1 MSQKMR
7 WLNYHHL
14 LYFHTVAREGSVTR
28 ACKELRLAQPTVSAQ
43 LKSLEDSLGEKLFE
57 KEGRYLRL
65 TEVGQ
70 VVFRYADEIFGIG
83 RELIASLE
91 GRPSGRMQALKIGI
105 ADVMPKQVVYR
116 LLEPVFASGGGIKLV
131 CHEDHTEKLLA
142 DLAVHEVDL
151 VIADSPIPPAV
162 KIKAYNHFLGES
174 GITFIASDKLAKQ
187 FARGFP
193 QSLNKA
199 PMFLPSHGA
208 AIRREFDYWFQTQG
222 VTPNVI
228 GEFQDSAL
236 MKSFAR
242 AGHAIMATPTCVEK
256 DVMSEYGLHL
266 VGRTDGVKER
276 FYVISVER
284 KVKHPAVLSIVEEAQ
299 RRLLHQ

>member
-1 MSQKMR
+1 MR

-14 LYFHTVAREGSVTR
+14 LYFYTVAREGSVTR

-70 VVFRYADEIFGIG
+70 LVYRYADEIFGVG
-83 RELIASLE
+83 RELMSALE
-91 GRPSGRMQALKIGI
+91 GRPSGRMQVLRVGI
-105 ADVMPKQVVYR
+105 VDVMPKQVVYR
-116 LLEPVFASGGGIKLV
+116 LLEPVYASGIGVKLI
-131 CHEDHTEKLLA
+131 CREDHTEKLLA
-142 DLAVHEVDL
+142 ELALHDVDL
-151 VIADSPIPPAV
+151 VISDTPIPPTV
-162 KIKAYNHFLGES
+162 KIKAYNHFLGEC
-174 GITFIASDKLAKQ
+174 GTTFLASEKLAKQ
-187 FARGFP
+187 YSKGFP
-193 QSLNKA
+193 QSLDKA
-199 PMFLPSHGA
+199 PLFLPSHGA
-208 AIRREFDYWFQTQG
+208 AIRRDFDYWFQTQG

-242 AGHAIMATPTCVEK
+242 AGHAIIATPTCVEK
-256 DVMSEYGLHL
+256 DVANEYGLHV
-266 VGRTDGVKER
+266 VGQTDGVKER

-284 KVKHPAVLSIVEEAQ
+284 KVKHSAVLSIVEEAQ
-299 RRLLHQ
+299 RRLLHA